1 MNLIGNKKT
10 SKIIIVLF
18 HTRIIELTHSVGKKK
33 KNKRNRQK
41 KKEQNNKNLRN
52 I

>member
-18 HTRIIELTHSVGKKK
+18 HTRILELTHSVGE
-33 KNKRNRQK
+33 
-41 KKEQNNKNLRN
+41 KKEQKKSSKEKRTK
-52 I
+52 